1 MGGHDHEFGAFLQTA
16 FGCPPEVAERIGAR
30 ATDRRY
36 PARAVMLRQGDPA
49 AETGLMVEG
58 SAHALVYGPDGQMV
72 LLQAYGSGDLF
83 GAVAQAGPQPHE
95 ADVVAV
101 EEVRA
106 ALFAALDF
114 LALIEN
120 HASVGLAVSRQL
132 LKQLRATAGRMVE
145 QITVSAAG
153 RVHAELL
160 RLARQGDGFAVRPA
174 PVLSAMAVRIHSTRE
189 TVSRTISA
197 LERRGIVRREDDALV
212 IVAPHRLESMI
223 V

>member
-1 MGGHDHEFGAFLQTA
+1 MAQGLGDFIQTA
-16 FGCPPEVAERIGAR
+16 FGCTAEVGAR
-30 ATDRRY
+30 IEARAADRRY
-36 PARAVMLRQGDPA
+36 APRAVILRQGDPRH
-49 AETGLMVEG
+49 ETVLMVEG
-58 SAHALVYGPDGQMV
+58 QAHALVYGADGQTV
-72 LLQAYGSGDLF
+72 LLQAYEPGDLF
-83 GAVAQAGPQPHE
+83 GAVAQPDPAGHE

-101 EEVRA
+101 QDVRA

-114 LALIEN
+114 LALIES

-160 RLARQGDGFAVRPA
+160 RLARLNDGARIDPV
-174 PVLSAMAVRIHSTRE
+174 PVLSTLAVRIHTTRE
-189 TVSRTISA
+189 TVSRTLSA
-197 LERRGIVRREDDALV
+197 LERRGIVRREGDALV
-212 IVAPHRLESMI
+212 IVAPHRLEGMI

>member
-1 MGGHDHEFGAFLQTA
+1 MGSQNHELGAVLQAA
-16 FGCPPEVAERIGAR
+16 FGCPADVAANIGAR
-30 ATDRRY
+30 AVDRRF
-36 PARAVMLRQGDPA
+36 PARAVIFRQGDPA
-49 AETGLMVEG
+49 AETGLLVEG

-72 LLQAYGSGDLF
+72 LLQAYGPGDLF

-101 EEVRA
+101 EDVRA

-114 LALIEN
+114 LALIES

-132 LKQLRATAGRMVE
+132 LKQLRATAERMVE

-160 RLARQGDGFAVRPA
+160 RLARMGDGVTVRPA

-197 LERRGIVRREDDALV
+197 LERRGVVRREDDALI
-212 IVAPHRLESMI
+212 IVAPHRLEGMI